1 MRPSP
6 TPELARGGPQQ
17 PPATGLPEAALALD
31 GLVPR
36 HEISATTCPWESH
49 PSEPQSATAP
59 RPSTH
64 REPARWGDY
73 IPARRCIPA
82 CRPTRRPRACIS
94 RRDAAS
100 RVSPRLRRRDQPRLY
115 RLESI
120 PSRARSSL
128 VRRGDVHFL
137 SFLE

>member
-6 TPELARGGPQQ
+6 TPELARGGPQP
-17 PPATGLPEAALALD
+17 PPATGLPEAALALA

-94 RRDAAS
+94 RRDAAC
-100 RVSPRLRRRDQPRLY
+100 RVSPRLYWLQ
-115 RLESI
+115 SI